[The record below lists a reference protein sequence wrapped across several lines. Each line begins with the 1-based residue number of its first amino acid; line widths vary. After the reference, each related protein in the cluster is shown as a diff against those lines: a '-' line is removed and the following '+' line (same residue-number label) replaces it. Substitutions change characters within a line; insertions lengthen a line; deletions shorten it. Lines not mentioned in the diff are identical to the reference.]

1 LLTFRLLKPM
11 KKDETRDWLEAQ
23 ILAEH
28 SKAQTMRLVHWVGT
42 DATRFQ
48 IMMEIFLNDPPS
60 KPLPKGRGY
69 QYIFT
74 QRISWVLRYVGEYA
88 PEILAPWLPTLVS
101 VLRRPGLHDAVK
113 RNTLNVFEPLDFPA
127 ELDGE
132 LADLCF
138 SYLADPKEPIA
149 IRCAS
154 MTVLEKICRR
164 VPELKSELQMLLE
177 EHEAHGSAGFRNRA
191 QKLLFRLGKT
201 Y

>member
-1 LLTFRLLKPM
+1 MTKA
-11 KKDETRDWLEAQ
+11 ETREWLEAQ

-28 SKAQTMRLVHWVGT
+28 SKAQTMRIVRWVGH
-42 DATRFQ
+42 DAERLK
-48 IMMEIFLNDPPS
+48 ILMEIFLNNPPS

-74 QRISWVLRYVGEYA
+74 QRSSWAVRYVGEKS
-88 PEILAPWLPTLVS
+88 PEIIAPWLPILVAN
-101 VLRRPGLHDAVK
+101 LRKPNLHDAIK

-127 ELDGE
+127 EFDDD

-138 SYLADPKEPIA
+138 GYLADPKEPIA

-164 VPELKSELQMLLE
+164 VPELKSELRLILE
-177 EHEAHGSAGFRNRA
+177 EHLDHGTAGFKSRA
-191 QKLLFRLGKT
+191 KKILGSLGG
-201 Y
+201 